1 MNCSTRRWIV
11 MGVAVQ
17 VLCLDASE
25 ALAESEAGAGLFGGS
40 VWTAVFTIVIFGIL
54 VGVLG
59 KFAWGP
65 MLEALKKREDTIRGD
80 LDGAKTQRQEAQEV
94 LEEYQSQLA
103 GAQQQGQEVL
113 DEAHRQAIA
122 EQQEIIAQAQ
132 KDARSHLAAAQQEIA
147 SAQQAAVR
155 QVYCQSVEMAGKL
168 AAKILSRQMEVQDQ
182 EALTREALD
191 ELDALSDKDRKDKG
205 L

>member
-1 MNCSTRRWIV
+1 MNCLTRRWIV

-25 ALAESEAGAGLFGGS
+25 ALAQSDAGGGLFGGS
-40 VWTAVFTIVIFGIL
+40 IWTAVFTIVIFGIL

-94 LEEYQSQLA
+94 LEEYQRQMA

-113 DEAHRQAIA
+113 DEAHRQATA
-122 EQQEIIAQAQ
+122 EQQEIIVQAQ
-132 KDARSHLAAAQQEIA
+132 KDARDHLAAARQEIA

-155 QVYCQSVEMAGKL
+155 DVYCQSVEMAGKL